1 MKKLKLFISSFSQN
15 IISSILLVIILVV
28 ATLSVQ
34 DIISQYRYIN
44 YSKYI
49 IENKYLQNSDYFM
62 INSDRIGGD
71 PNELFEYTASLKEQ
85 IAKMDGIKGVADI
98 SYFGTLEYKLEDKT
112 GYTNYQFYNEYMTNA
127 FYNQLSE
134 GTWFGENKNPDIP
147 DVVVGGAAFDNV
159 AVGSTIQISLTDS
172 NYNNTPHQ
180 VHVIGK
186 IGYPWYSVEYT
197 NISNKVST
205 KDFLSVADMMIFED
219 TKENRTLFETYT
231 SPSTSLAFSYFVLY
245 DDDCTEEQKRACRDY
260 YNTVGSYLSYD
271 TVLSNT
277 EDNIRNELMKKMV
290 TPVFLLVIATITL
303 ISISTLNTYKK
314 LKDHSVYY
322 LCGCSR
328 KKSFMYLFM
337 EISMVAIIATVIDIF
352 YISIQING
360 LRNGTII
367 YSSTII
373 DYWNI
378 VFVVA
383 YCIVTILV
391 TTILPFIVYQK
402 NTPLEIYRRNHND

>member
-1 MKKLKLFISSFSQN
+1 MKKLKLFIFSFSQN

-28 ATLSVQ
+28 AILSVQ

-71 PNELFEYTASLKEQ
+71 PNELFEYTASVKEQ

-127 FYNQLSE
+127 FSNQLSE

-147 DVVVGGAAFDNV
+147 DVIVGGAAFDNV

-186 IGYPWYSVEYT
+186 IDYPWYSVEYT
-197 NISNKVST
+197 TISNKVST

-219 TKENRTLFETYT
+219 TEENRTLFETYT

-245 DDDCTEEQKRACRDY
+245 DDDCTEEQKQACRDY

-391 TTILPFIVYQK
+391 TTILPFIVYHK